1 MVIRM
6 NQNGH
11 DSDAIRSASGL
22 SSFQD
27 EMQRAWESVERMLKV
42 ILFTDIQASVRLQE
56 GIGTTRYAELLKR
69 HDELFAQ
76 AMDEVN
82 GGMIVKHT
90 GDGFL
95 AVFKEPSDAV
105 KTALR
110 FQWLLAKEKWS
121 AISAISARVGIHE
134 GEVLAM
140 PSGNDGPGMV
150 GAAVNLAARVMSL
163 GEGGQILVT
172 RSVFDASRQSVCGVV
187 NVPEQDA
194 HLGWEAHGAYLLKG
208 IHEPVEIFEIGIRDM
223 APFVK
228 PTSGSETVRSVSAE
242 EETMLG
248 WRPAMALEVPR
259 RPGWELE
266 AKLGEGGF
274 GEVWLARQLKTCEHR
289 VFKFCFDVHRLRSFK
304 RELALFGLI
313 RERLGVRQDIACLH
327 QVQLDAAPYFLESEY
342 CEGGVLDEWLRARRK
357 ADKPVSLLGRLEILA
372 QVARALGA
380 AHSLGIIHKDVKP
393 ANIFMEVDAEAKVQP
408 KLADFG
414 IGVVVDSKAFDGL
427 GIGFSEGFTLT
438 ADSSR
443 TGTRMYSAPE
453 YMIGRPPSVQGDIYS
468 LGVLLYQMI
477 IDDYARPL
485 GVGWQRDVDDPL
497 LIDDIE
503 RCVDVEPDRRLG
515 SALDLAERLETL
527 EERRAARNR
536 EVEEERERV
545 RQAKELEIRKR
556 QVRLAWTA
564 IAFAACII
572 GGLTVILFQ
581 LSESNRAAERHAK
594 EIEAERHLVV
604 SQMELGRERLYVAD
618 MLAVTEEMIRRRG
631 EGAREL
637 MNHQRPMP
645 GQRDLR
651 RWEWYFADSL
661 LNNGDFSTKVSDKPL
676 RALALSPDGTEA
688 AVGGESG
695 EVSIWSTDSLKR
707 LRAWGGER
715 LPVQSLVWPKN
726 GGLALGLANGEIVR
740 LDDKTMKVVTR
751 WPAHQGEVTSLHL
764 SRGDDTLISGGKDG
778 ILHWWKDGLSQ
789 RQYHWQGTVLSV
801 DDNDDGTQMAVVLA
815 NPTRLVMGQVENL
828 DKCIEK
834 PLNRPSSPLAWR
846 PGSGHLALAMDD
858 LPMTTWNPAADIHE
872 FSIEQDQSL
881 GAASLAWSTDG
892 NMAAMGGMDGKIL
905 LIDALRRIEPRLPV
919 YGHRGPVTA
928 MKWLQGRERLL
939 SIGADGTLRAWD
951 DLRYSA
957 QASNI
962 ETGGLPTDIVWHPRL
977 DQVAILLSGDEVRV
991 LDGRTWQVLWS
1002 QPMPQAA
1009 PDDSLLRGGDLAFS
1023 PDGEWLAASCQGR
1036 GWVAWHLQKGLRV
1049 SAAEQRKV
1057 QGVEW
1062 TADSKSL
1069 VIRHEEGWE
1078 IVPLSTTPG
1087 AMFIGGKGR
1096 IAWAGGVTAGRMGV
1110 VRQQEG
1116 GWHFITHEAVSGAVG
1131 NDILMPD
1138 DLGNPTSA
1146 RACLEKNLL
1155 AIGFDSGL
1163 LIWVDVDSGKISKP
1177 PLSHVGPLLAIA
1189 WHPDGDRIVS
1199 AGADGSARIFNVSQV
1214 AQTWSIATGLPSDIV
1229 CASWSADGSRL
1240 IVGAGSI
1247 TRMPQF
1253 DASASLARESKIP
1266 EVKAEEARLARALRV
1281 LAKNPE
1287 ETFAWRDAGYALA
1300 EQGNVDESSEVELL
1314 AAAIK
1319 LGQQG
1324 LTSPTESYS
1333 GDASMIVD
1341 EWRGREIP
1349 LALRVSQACLLEKW
1363 TDVATLTSEPLQ
1375 SDELAPW
1382 FLLRKTK
1389 ALEKL
1394 NRAAEAGKAG
1404 LEAWKAYQKLLSLPG
1419 ETLEPITISTD
1430 TPRTVNLKP
1439 WAMIRKSEEWTG
1451 GRGNTLQVLP
1461 DVLQQAGFS
1470 FQCGDFIQLAGNT
1483 LRLSTGRMLPRA
1495 TGWIPLDGPAHRVAF
1510 LLGASSI
1517 RESGSF
1523 ADHATASLFMKR
1535 QSGDVTVVPLIYGQ
1549 NIWDCWNPPG
1559 GQVERAP
1566 DEAISWLG
1574 ITDYTRKRQHGLAFF
1589 RFDWE
1594 VNTSSDPVTAF
1605 SIVSHMRAP
1614 APMIMAAEV
1623 LPPTGNP

>member
-1 MVIRM
+1 M

-11 DSDAIRSASGL
+11 ELAAVGVTPGS

-27 EMQRAWESVERMLKV
+27 ETQRAWESVERMLKV
-42 ILFTDIQASVRLQE
+42 ILFTDIQASVSLQE

-95 AVFKEPSDAV
+95 SVFNRPSDAV
-105 KTALR
+105 KAALR
-110 FQWLLAKEKWS
+110 FQWLLGKEKWAAS
-121 AISAISARVGIHE
+121 SVISARIGIHE

-140 PSGNDGPGMV
+140 PSGSDGPGMV

-163 GEGGQILVT
+163 ATGGQILVT
-172 RSVFDASRQSVCGVV
+172 RSVFDASRLSVCGVM
-187 NVPEQDA
+187 NVPEEDA

-208 IHEPVEIFEIGIRDM
+208 IHEPVEIFEIGVREM

-228 PTSGSETVRSVSAE
+228 PTSGLETVRSVSAE

-248 WRPAMALEVPR
+248 WRPAMALEVPK
-259 RPGWELE
+259 RPGWELK

-274 GEVWLARQLKTCEHR
+274 GEVWLARQRETREHR
-289 VFKFCFDVHRLRSFK
+289 VFKFCFDVQRLRSFK
-304 RELALFGLI
+304 RELALFRLI

-357 ADKPVSLLGRLEILA
+357 ADKPLALLERLKILA
-372 QVARALGA
+372 QVAHALGA

-393 ANIFMEVDAEAKVQP
+393 TNIFMEVDAEGNVQP

-427 GIGFSEGFTLT
+427 DIGFSEGFTLT
-438 ADSSR
+438 ADANR
-443 TGTRMYSAPE
+443 TGTRLYSAPE
-453 YMIGRPPSVQGDIYS
+453 YMIGRPPSVRGDIYS
-468 LGVLLYQMI
+468 LGVLLYQMV
-477 IDDYARPL
+477 IDDYVRPL
-485 GVGWQRDVDDPL
+485 GVGWQRDLDDPL
-497 LIDDIE
+497 LIDDIA
-503 RCVDVEPDRRLG
+503 RCVDVEPERRLG
-515 SALDLAERLETL
+515 SAFELAERLETL
-527 EERRAARNR
+527 VERRAARKR
-536 EVEEERERV
+536 EIEEEHERM
-545 RQAKELEIRKR
+545 RQAEELAIRKR

-564 IAFAACII
+564 IAFAAFII
-572 GGLTVILFQ
+572 GGLTVILLQ
-581 LSESNRAAERHAK
+581 LSESNRAAVRHTK
-594 EIEAERHLVV
+594 EIEAERQLVV
-604 SQMELGRERLYVAD
+604 AQMELGRERLYVAD

-637 MNHQRPMP
+637 MNHQRPMA

-688 AVGGESG
+688 AVGGQSG

-707 LRAWGGER
+707 LRTWEGEA
-715 LPVQSLVWPKN
+715 LAVQALVWPKD
-726 GGLALGLANGEIVR
+726 GGLALGLINGEIVR
-740 LDDKTMKVVTR
+740 IDDKTMKEVTR
-751 WPAHQGEVTSLHL
+751 WSAHEGEVTALHL
-764 SRGDDTLISGGKDG
+764 SRADDTLISGGTDG
-778 ILHWWKDGLSQ
+778 TLHWWKGGQSK
-789 RQYHWQGTVLSV
+789 RQCQWQGPVLSV
-801 DDNDDGTQMAVVLA
+801 DDNDDGSQMAVVLA
-815 NPTRLVMGQVENL
+815 NPTRLVMGHVDYLE
-828 DKCIEK
+828 KSIEK

-846 PGSGHLALAMDD
+846 PGSAHLALAMDD

-892 NMAAMGGMDGKIL
+892 NMAAMGGVDGKIL
-905 LIDALRRIEPRLPV
+905 LIDALRRIEPRLPA

-928 MKWLQGRERLL
+928 MRWVNGRERLL

-962 ETGGLPTDIVWHPRL
+962 ETGGHPTDIVWHPKL

-991 LDGRTWQVLWS
+991 LDGRTWQILWS

-1009 PDDSLLRGGDLAFS
+1009 PEAPLHRGGDLSFS
-1023 PDGEWLAASCQGR
+1023 PDGEWLAAACPGR

-1078 IVPLSTTPG
+1078 IVPMTTRPG
-1087 AMFIGGKGR
+1087 ATFIGGKGR
-1096 IAWAGGVTAGRMGV
+1096 IAWAGGVTEGRTGV
-1110 VRQQEG
+1110 LRQQEG
-1116 GWHFITHEAVSGAVG
+1116 GWHFIAQEAGSGAIV
-1131 NDILMPD
+1131 NDIHLPI
-1138 DLGNPTSA
+1138 DLGTPTSA
-1146 RACLEKNLL
+1146 RACLGKNLL

-1163 LIWVDVDSGKISKP
+1163 LIWMDVDSGKISKP

-1189 WHPDGDRIVS
+1189 WHPEGDRIVS
-1199 AGADGSARIFNVSQV
+1199 GGADGSARIFNVSQV

-1229 CASWSADGSRL
+1229 CASWSADGCRL
-1240 IVGAGSI
+1240 IVGAASI
-1247 TRMPQF
+1247 TRVTQF
-1253 DASASLARESKIP
+1253 DASKSLAREQKLL
-1266 EVKAEEARLARALRV
+1266 EVKVEKEDRLARALRV
-1281 LAKNPE
+1281 LATNPE
-1287 ETFAWRDAGYALA
+1287 QTFAWRDAGYALA
-1300 EQGNVDESSEVELL
+1300 ELGDKDESSEVDLL
-1314 AAAIK
+1314 AAALL

-1324 LTSPTESYS
+1324 LTAPTEGYA
-1333 GDASMIVD
+1333 GDASMIVND
-1341 EWRGREIP
+1341 WNGHLISLP
-1349 LALRVSQACLLEKW
+1349 LRITQACLLEKW
-1363 TDVATLTSEPLQ
+1363 VEVAALTRDPPP
-1375 SDELAPW
+1375 SDEAAPW
-1382 FLLRKTK
+1382 HLLRRTK

-1394 NRAAEAGKAG
+1394 NRPVEAGKAG
-1404 LEAWKAYQKLLSLPG
+1404 LEAWKAYQKLLSLPD
-1419 ETLEPITISTD
+1419 ETSEPTTISNEA
-1430 TPRTVNLKP
+1430 PRTVNLKP

-1451 GRGNTLQVLP
+1451 GSGNTLQVLP
-1461 DVLQQAGFS
+1461 DVLQQAGFA
-1470 FQCGDFIQLAGNT
+1470 FQCNDFIQLAGNT

-1495 TGWIPLDGPAHRVAF
+1495 TGWIPFDGPAQRVAF
-1510 LLGASSI
+1510 LLAASSI

-1523 ADHATASLFMKR
+1523 ANHATASLFMKR
-1535 QSGDVTVVPLIYGQ
+1535 QSGEVTVVPLIYGQ

-1574 ITDYTRKRQHGLAFF
+1574 ISDYTRKRRHGLAFF

-1594 VNTSSDPVTAF
+1594 SSSSSDPVTAF

-1623 LPPTGNP
+1623 LPPTNSASQ